1 MKGAEFGFQTE
12 RGWRN
17 QRWMRAKLGMDDKM
31 GKPKATAT
39 MTPNKEESGIAIRY
53 GKEQTTF

>member
-1 MKGAEFGFQTE
+1 
-12 RGWRN
+12 
-17 QRWMRAKLGMDDKM
+17 MRAKLGMDDKM